1 VRPLDWTADVPGAP
15 PQRQLSALRALVLAH
30 LAVQGFAWWARPLP
44 TPASFAPLAL
54 VCVSAA
60 LAALSLLALL
70 RHGRLACLAALPFAA
85 WVVFRVFPFTP
96 NHTFLAF
103 LVLSLFAWLDPDR
116 EEDAGLLLR
125 GLRWLTV
132 IVFFYAGL
140 QKALHGL
147 YFRGEFLSWMIAQG
161 VERWEAVF
169 GWMIPDAELARLRSY
184 PRFMLGAGPY
194 RVEAPLFVLASN
206 AVWLGELAL
215 SLLLLLRRTR
225 ELAALA
231 AIALVFTIQLAP
243 REFMFALFYTQML
256 LLFVRGDLN
265 RRLLL
270 LFLFG
275 YWYQLAVLRGA
286 PGASFLLKAGGT
298 L

>member
-1 VRPLDWTADVPGAP
+1 
-15 PQRQLSALRALVLAH
+15 LVLAH

-44 TPASFAPLAL
+44 TPVSFPPLAL
-54 VCVSAA
+54 VCVSAV

-70 RHGRLACLAALPFAA
+70 RHGRLACQVALPFAA
-85 WVVFRVFPFTP
+85 WVVFWVFPFTP

-103 LVLSLFAWLDPDR
+103 LVLALFAWLDPDR

-161 VERWEAVF
+161 VDRWEAVF
-169 GWMIPDAELARLRSY
+169 GWMIPDAELARLGSY
-184 PRFMLGAGPY
+184 PRYLVGAGPY
-194 RVEAPLFVLASN
+194 RVEAPLLVLASN
-206 AVWLGELAL
+206 AVWLGELLL
-215 SLLLLLRRTR
+215 SLLLVLRRSR

-231 AIALVFTIQLAP
+231 AVALVFTIQLAP
-243 REFMFALFYTQML
+243 REFMFALLYTQML

-265 RRLLL
+265 RRLLPL
-270 LFLFG
+270 LLLG
-275 YWYQLAVLRGA
+275 TWYQLALLFGA
-286 PGASFLLKAGGT
+286 PGGELLLKAGGT